1 MLACQSWVKLRGSSK
16 ILIVQSLTMSAQ
28 SRQSEW
34 QNIKDRTQIW
44 QQYLVTVSED
54 ILTNKYRINLRQISL
69 LSFDT
74 ELDNNTNTGD

>member
-44 QQYLVTVSED
+44 QQCLVTVSED